1 MSRCFKNNNFEPIKS
16 SKEYTQKKIAD
27 NFFCNYTSKNW
38 NKNGTITTGTEK
50 IDDYGYFHVDE
61 NNKIIRAKNHKH
73 RLFLTK
79 GIYNRK
85 LEMNINSYME
95 NDAVKVNALKTKK
108 LLVLTGEKDAEELKP
123 IVRKDKEHE
132 NTAFHFSGDIIS
144 DMKYLDVKKEDR
156 KFSVSAIQGHEIK
169 VSEMGN
175 RKRNLY
181 PFCFKFK

>member
-27 NFFCNYTSKNW
+27 AFFCDYTSKNW
-38 NKNGTITTGTEK
+38 NKDGTITTGSEK
-50 IDDYGYFHVDE
+50 IDNYGDFHVDS
-61 NNKIIRAKNHKH
+61 NNKIVRAKNHKH

-85 LEMNINSYME
+85 LQMNINSYLQ
-95 NDAVKVNALKTKK
+95 NDAAKVNNLKTNK
-108 LLVLTGEKDAEELKP
+108 LLILTGEKDAEELKP
-123 IVRKDKEHE
+123 VIKRDTDHE

-144 DMKYLDVKKEDR
+144 DMKYLDTKKEDR
-156 KFSVSAIQGHEIK
+156 NFSVSAIQGHDITAD
-169 VSEMGN
+169 EMGN

-181 PFCFKFK
+181 PYCFKFK